1 MTEDQ
6 SDWLLILL
14 FGGLAVSFYFG
25 WLGYLCL
32 LVGFA
37 IIMACINHREL
48 MGRVRDWRVA
58 RKSRELTKIA

>member
-1 MTEDQ
+1 
-6 SDWLLILL
+6 
-14 FGGLAVSFYFG
+14 LAVSFYFG